1 MLKALRSEM
10 GGYLPTRSVGRAS
23 RRHCTFFLTLG
34 FRKFWR
40 LNFIEKEMLNLK
52 KNFQAKTNRT
62 LYCSEEC
69 RKKGNREKQRKL
81 MKQKRDEQR
90 KEKKKVLNPNTDV
103 TEKPKK
109 IRNLAQHYKKLK
121 KEILA
126 NESEF
131 GFTGITLIEG
141 IDVHE
146 ENFVDLVM
154 QKIKEQ
160 K

>member
-1 MLKALRSEM
+1 MKKKCLI
-10 GGYLPTRSVGRAS
+10 
-23 RRHCTFFLTLG
+23 C
-34 FRKFWR
+34 
-40 LNFIEKEMLNLK
+40 K

-81 MKQKRDEQR
+81 MKQKRAEQR

-109 IRNLAQHYKKLK
+109 IRNLVQHYKKLK

>member
-1 MLKALRSEM
+1 
-10 GGYLPTRSVGRAS
+10 
-23 RRHCTFFLTLG
+23 
-34 FRKFWR
+34 
-40 LNFIEKEMLNLK
+40 
-52 KNFQAKTNRT
+52 
-62 LYCSEEC
+62 
-69 RKKGNREKQRKL
+69 
-81 MKQKRDEQR
+81 MKQKRAEQR
-90 KEKKKVLNPNTDV
+90 KEKKKVLNPNV

-126 NESEF
+126 NEAEF